1 MAVKITNKR
10 PPSVTKVGRKP
21 AIRKL
26 TPAMVTEACDAL
38 ALGYPQARVASLLGM
53 NESVFNRILKRTE
66 GAAVALSLAKESG
79 VKKNLSLIHKHAE
92 RNWQAAAWLLERC
105 NGLDY
110 AQRTQ
115 TNGTG
120 NSSTGSVLI
129 QLVKQVSGNSRE
141 ALKST
146 GAPPIDI

>member
-26 TPAMVTEACDAL
+26 TPAMITEACEAL
-38 ALGYPQARVASLLGM
+38 ALGYPASRVASLLGM

-66 GAAVALSLAKESG
+66 GAATALSVAKQSG
-79 VKKNLSLIHKHAE
+79 IKKNLSLIHKHAE

-105 NGLDY
+105 NGMEY

-120 NSSTGSVLI
+120 SSSAGSVLI
-129 QLVKQVSGNSRE
+129 QLIQ
-141 ALKST
+141 ST
-146 GAPPIDI
+146 NGTKESTKRATAVEI

>member
-1 MAVKITNKR
+1 MSVKITNKR
-10 PPSVTKVGRKP
+10 PPSVSKVGRKP

-26 TPAMVTEACDAL
+26 TPAKVTEACEAL
-38 ALGYPQARVASLLGM
+38 ALGYPASRVASLLGM

-105 NGLDY
+105 NGMEY

-120 NSSTGSVLI
+120 NSSTGSVLLT
-129 QLVKQVSGNSRE
+129 LVQNVTGKTKE
-141 ALKST
+141 ATKKAT
-146 GAPPIDI
+146 VDV

>member
-10 PPSVTKVGRKP
+10 PPSVKKPGRKP
-21 AIRKL
+21 AIHKL
-26 TPAMVTEACDAL
+26 TPEMVETACEAL
-38 ALGYPQARVASLLGM
+38 ALGYPASRVASLLGL

-105 NGLDY
+105 NGMEY

-115 TNGTG
+115 TNAG
-120 NSSTGSVLI
+120 SSSAGSVLLT
-129 QLVKQVSGNSRE
+129 LVQNV
-141 ALKST
+141 T
-146 GAPPIDI
+146 GKGQECVKKATTVDV

>member
-1 MAVKITNKR
+1 MSVKITNKR
-10 PPSVTKVGRKP
+10 PASVKKPGRKP

-26 TPAMVTEACDAL
+26 TPAMVETACEAL
-38 ALGYPQARVASLLGM
+38 ALGYPSSRVASLLGL

-105 NGLDY
+105 NGMEY

-115 TNGTG
+115 TNRTG
-120 NSSTGSVLI
+120 DSSTGSVLI
-129 QLVKQVSGNSRE
+129 QLVKNVSGKGNE
-141 ALKST
+141 ATKKAT
-146 GAPPIDI
+146 VDV

>member
-1 MAVKITNKR
+1 
-10 PPSVTKVGRKP
+10 
-21 AIRKL
+21 
-26 TPAMVTEACDAL
+26 MVTEACEAL
-38 ALGYPQARVASLLGM
+38 ALGYPQARVASLLGL

-105 NGLDY
+105 NGMEY

-120 NSSTGSVLI
+120 NSSTGSVLLT
-129 QLVKQVSGNSRE
+129 LVQNVTGKTKE
-141 ALKST
+141 ATKKAT
-146 GAPPIDI
+146 VDV

>member
-1 MAVKITNKR
+1 MSVKITNKR

-26 TPAMVTEACDAL
+26 TPAMVTEACEAL
-38 ALGYPQARVASLLGM
+38 ALGYPSSRVASLLGL

-66 GAAVALSLAKESG
+66 GAATALSLAKESG

-105 NGLDY
+105 NGTEY

-120 NSSTGSVLI
+120 SSSQGSVLLT
-129 QLVKQVSGNSRE
+129 LVQNVTGKTKESTKQATV
-141 ALKST
+141 
-146 GAPPIDI
+146 DI